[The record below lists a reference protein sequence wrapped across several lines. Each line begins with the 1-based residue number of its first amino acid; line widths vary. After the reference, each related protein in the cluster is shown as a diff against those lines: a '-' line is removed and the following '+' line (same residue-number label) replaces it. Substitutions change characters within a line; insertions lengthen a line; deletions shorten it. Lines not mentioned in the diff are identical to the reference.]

1 MTKRLVQ
8 IALILILLIG
18 LGYMGYN
25 RFRPHVFHGT
35 VLQSPRPA
43 PDFELTAA
51 GGKRVRLSDFR
62 GKIVLLF
69 FGYTFCPDVCPTT
82 MRELARAMEILGPEK
97 AKEIQV
103 IMISVDPE
111 RDTPE
116 HIAKYVHAF
125 NPNFIGL
132 TGTPDEIAQVATM
145 YGIFYQKREG
155 TVATGYLVDHTA
167 TVTVINREGYVK
179 LLIPYGVTA
188 AEIADD
194 LAYMLR

>member
-1 MTKRLVQ
+1 MAKRLVQ
-8 IALILILLIG
+8 IVLILVVLVG
-18 LGYMGYN
+18 VGYVGYN

-35 VLQSPRPA
+35 VLQSPQPA
-43 PDFELTAA
+43 PDFELTGE
-51 GGKRVRLSDFR
+51 GGRRVRLSDFR

-97 AKEIQV
+97 ARDIQV

-116 HIAKYVHAF
+116 HINEYVHAF

-155 TVATGYLVDHTA
+155 TAATGYLVDHTA